1 MGGKKQVKEKRG
13 EKKRQSESDRKRTER
28 KKKREQGR
36 GGRYNDKLD
45 VLMIQDTHQDKLD
58 LVKPACK
65 TAVTFKTMEKE
76 EKIR

>member
-1 MGGKKQVKEKRG
+1 MKEKRG

-36 GGRYNDKLD
+36 GGRYNDKLE
-45 VLMIQDTHQDKLD
+45 DTHHNKLD
-58 LVKPACK
+58 LLKPACK